1 MSDDKNAQK
10 LVELIR
16 GLEKV
21 IMEILATKPSEK

>member
-16 GLEKV
+16 GLEKI
-21 IMEILATKPSEK
+21 IMEILAAKPADK